1 LLLVLVRGDVP
12 MSTPRLE
19 SIVDLLDLSAV
30 RRGYRGAALAAASVC
45 CCCCCSSCEHEFD

>member
-30 RRGYRGAALAAASVC
+30 RKGYRGAALAAASVC